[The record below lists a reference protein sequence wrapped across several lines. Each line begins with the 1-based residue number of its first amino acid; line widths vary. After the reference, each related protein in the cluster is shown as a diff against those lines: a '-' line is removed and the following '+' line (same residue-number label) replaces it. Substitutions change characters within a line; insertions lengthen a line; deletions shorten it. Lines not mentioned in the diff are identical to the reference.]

1 MSNQLQI
8 TGGAKVRNLE
18 GAIVGSSGVLTSVGL
33 GVANGVATLG
43 TDGKVPSSQLP
54 TLASSYKGT
63 WNAATNTPTIA
74 DGVGTAGD
82 YYLVST
88 GGVWNGITFTEG
100 QTVIY
105 SGTIWQKA
113 GGASGVTSVALTAPA
128 AFTVSGS
135 PVVSTG
141 TLALNAAGTS
151 AQYISGAGTLV
162 SFPTDLVT
170 TSRTVNTTSPL
181 LGGGAL
187 SSNLTLTIQ
196 QSTTTQNGYLSSTDF
211 NTFAGKEN
219 VLTFYSPL
227 NKSGSSVTIPQATS
241 AVDGFL
247 DSADWVIFNNKQ
259 NALSGTGIV
268 KSTAGTI
275 SYLTDNT
282 ANWDTAYNNSI
293 VSAAVTGTTTKTLT
307 LTQQDAG
314 TITASWTDLT
324 TNLVTSVF
332 GRTGAIVATTGD
344 YATSQVTEIGNLYYT
359 NARAR
364 AAISL
369 TTTGA
374 SGSST
379 YDNINGVLNVPTYSL
394 SGLGGQPQLNGT
406 GFVRAAGTTIT
417 YDNTSY
423 TPTSRTLTINGVAQD
438 LSANRSWDI
447 LTMVYPG
454 AGIAVSTGT
463 AWGTSITDNSSNWNA
478 AYAARI
484 VTASSPLSFSGNT
497 LSIAQSSTT
506 VNGYLSSTDF
516 NTFNN
521 KINGSLTAGK
531 MPFATGTNSLGDT
544 NVNYNGG
551 LVGFGTAADTY
562 RVSVAGS
569 VNVTGSYYV
578 NGVALSG
585 NYLPLTGG
593 TLTGDITY
601 SPGDATDWFIKSP
614 VNGPNL
620 RLRYSIGTT
629 NRSGALAW
637 VDNSGVKSDVLLW
650 VDNLITANVPI
661 TGSAATFSSSV
672 TASNII
678 KTTSADQSAARI
690 VIQNTDATGKN
701 VNLVAGDPN
710 TSQSGFSI
718 AYDNT
723 NILRFEN
730 SGDAT
735 FAASVSA
742 TQAVFKYASN
752 PLTIASTNT
761 TLYQTF
767 KYNTT
772 TDAGYIGNGLGIS
785 STGVASDFG
794 MQSVAN
800 MIFSTGGSTER
811 MRISSLGRLLV
822 GTTSDPGYMINA
834 AGTIN
839 TSSVF
844 RSSVGFM
851 NSYEGYNN
859 WELGTPTTTTGLTL
873 KTTSYVTVRINGSVY
888 KLATV
893 N

>member
-8 TGGAKVRNLE
+8 TGGAKVKNLE
-18 GAIVGSSGVLTSVGL
+18 GAIVGSSGVLSSVGL

-128 AFTVSGS
+128 AFNVSGS
-135 PVVSTG
+135 PIVSTG
-141 TLALNAAGTS
+141 TLAISAAGTT

-162 SFPTDLVT
+162 TFPTDLVT
-170 TSRTVNTTSPL
+170 TARTVNTTSPL
-181 LGGGAL
+181 QGGGAL
-187 SSNLTLTIQ
+187 SSDLTLTIQ
-196 QSTTTQNGYLSSTDF
+196 QATTTQNGYLSSADF
-211 NTFAGKEN
+211 NTFAAKEN
-219 VLTFYSPL
+219 TLTFYTPL
-227 NKSGSSVTIPQATS
+227 NKSGSSVTIAQATGS
-241 AVDGFL
+241 VDGFL
-247 DSADWVIFNNKQ
+247 DSADWTIFNNKQ

-268 KSTAGTI
+268 KSTAGVI

-282 ANWDTAYNNSI
+282 ANWDSAYNNTI

-324 TNLVTSVF
+324 SNIITSVF

-344 YATSQVTEIGNLYYT
+344 YNTGQVTESGNLYYT

-364 AAISL
+364 ASISL
-369 TTTGA
+369 TTTGN
-374 SGSST
+374 SGPAG
-379 YDNINGVLNVPTYSL
+379 YDNINGIINVPSYSL
-394 SGLGGQPQLNGT
+394 TGLGGQPQLNGT

-423 TPTSRTLTINGVAQD
+423 TPISRTLTINGVAQD
-438 LSANRSWDI
+438 LSANRNWDI

-484 VTASSPLSFSGNT
+484 VTASSPLSFLGNT

-506 VNGYLSSTDF
+506 TNGYLSSTDF
-516 NTFNN
+516 NTFSS
-521 KINGSLTAGK
+521 KVNGSLTAGK

-578 NGVALSG
+578 NGVALTN

-593 TLTGDITY
+593 TLFGNITY
-601 SPGDATDWFIKSP
+601 SPGDATDWFIDSP
-614 VNGPNL
+614 YNGPNI
-620 RLRYSIGTT
+620 RLKYSVGTT

-637 VDNSGVKSDVLLW
+637 KDNSGVRSDVLYW
-650 VDNLITANVPI
+650 VENLITSNYPI
-661 TGSAATFSSSV
+661 VGNIGTFTSSLTTPDVRSTGAGYITYDTDALGTGSL
-672 TASNII
+672 IL
-678 KTTSADQSAARI
+678 R
-690 VIQNTDATGKN
+690 
-701 VNLVAGDPN
+701 
-710 TSQSGFSI
+710 SGFAGSVLYFDGVGAAIFSNTI
-718 AYDNT
+718 AAKKGT
-723 NILRFEN
+723 FTT
-730 SGDAT
+730 AT
-735 FAASVSA
+735 
-742 TQAVFKYASN
+742 N
-752 PLTIASTNT
+752 PLTIESTNT

-767 KYNTT
+767 RHSTT
-772 TDAGYIGNGLGIS
+772 TDVGYIGNGLGIS
-785 STGVASDFG
+785 SGGSASDFG
-794 MQSVAN
+794 IQSVGN
-800 MIFSTGGSTER
+800 MIFSAGGSTER
-811 MRISSLGRLLV
+811 ARIMSTGNVLI
-822 GTTSDPGYMINA
+822 GTTTDNGYRLQVSGSVNA
-834 AGTIN
+834 SN
-839 TSSVF
+839 VF
-844 RSSVGFM
+844 RSANGFM
-851 NSYEGYNN
+851 NSYESYNN
-859 WELGTPTTTTGLTL
+859 WELGNRYTTTGLTVL
-873 KTTSYVTVRINGSVY
+873 TTQYISVRINGSVY
-888 KLATV
+888 KLALVQEPTPP
-893 N
+893 